1 MIHEGVISGF
11 GRNGRRRR
19 ADIHGVEEP
28 PIPTVLP
35 VGKEDSAMRSTIAR
49 RAGLVGTLLLA
60 GLAVAAP
67 AQADPQPGVAHIGSA
82 DFTKAGSTITVPIQ
96 GKCSVDGPTSATA
109 QVVSKTGIKFG
120 GGTSSCTTTVTDPET
135 DATTTTSTATG
146 KNFELSALVS
156 AGGPR
161 IKLSTY
167 TVKCT
172 ATHTQTSANWS
183 YGGMS
188 GITNPPNPVPVGHVI
203 PLKKSN
209 GTVLAN
215 AVFNTQNLPGDGS
228 IGLTMLRIDFL
239 PASGITGQVI
249 LGHTSCSPTP

>member
-11 GRNGRRRR
+11 GRNGRLGQ
-19 ADIHGVEEP
+19 ADIHGVEELP
-28 PIPTVLP
+28 NPTALP
-35 VGKEDSAMRSTIAR
+35 VSKEDSAMRTIAR
-49 RAGLVGTLLLA
+49 RAGLAGTLLVA
-60 GLAVAAP
+60 GLAVAVP
-67 AQADPQPGVAHIGSA
+67 AQAAPQPGVAQIGSA
-82 DFTKAGSTITVPIQ
+82 DFTKAGSTITVPVQ
-96 GKCSVDGPTSATA
+96 GKCSVAGPNTATA
-109 QVVSKTGIKFG
+109 QTVSKTGITFG

-161 IKLSTY
+161 IKLSTFKV
-167 TVKCT
+167 TCT
-172 ATHTQTSANWS
+172 ATHTQTNAGWT

-188 GITNPPNPVPVGHVI
+188 GIPNPPSPVPVGYVSPI
-203 PLKKSN
+203 KKSN

-228 IGLTMLRIDFL
+228 IGLTMLRINFL

>member
-1 MIHEGVISGF
+1 M
-11 GRNGRRRR
+11 RN
-19 ADIHGVEEP
+19 
-28 PIPTVLP
+28 
-35 VGKEDSAMRSTIAR
+35 TIAR
-49 RAGLVGTLLLA
+49 RGALAGTLILA
-60 GLAVAAP
+60 GLAVTAAP
-67 AQADPQPGVAHIGSA
+67 AQAAPQPGVAQIGSA
-82 DFTKAGSTITVPIQ
+82 EFTKGDVAIKVPVQ

-109 QVVSKTGIKFG
+109 QKVTKTGITFG

-135 DATTTTSTATG
+135 DATSTKSTATG
-146 KNFELSALVS
+146 KDFELSALVS

-167 TVKCT
+167 TVTCT
-172 ATHTQTSANWS
+172 ATHTQTNANWG

-188 GITNPPNPVPVGHVI
+188 GIPNPPSPVPVGYTA

-215 AVFNTQNLPGDGS
+215 AVFNIQNLPGDGS
-228 IGLTMLRIDFL
+228 IGLTMLRITFL
-239 PASGITGQVI
+239 PASGISGQVT

>member
-1 MIHEGVISGF
+1 M
-11 GRNGRRRR
+11 RN
-19 ADIHGVEEP
+19 
-28 PIPTVLP
+28 
-35 VGKEDSAMRSTIAR
+35 TIAG
-49 RAGLVGTLLLA
+49 RAGLAGTLLVA
-60 GLAVAAP
+60 GLCAGVAP
-67 AQADPQPGVAHIGSA
+67 AQAAPQPGVANIGSA
-82 DFTKAGSTITVPIQ
+82 DFTKAGAQIKVPTQ

-109 QVVSKTGIKFG
+109 QVVAKTGITFG
-120 GGTSSCTTTVTDPET
+120 GGTSSCTTTVTDPNT

-161 IKLSTY
+161 VKLSTF
-167 TVKCT
+167 TVKCV
-172 ATHTQTSANWS
+172 ATQTQTNANWG

-188 GITNPPNPVPVGHVI
+188 GIPNPPSPVPVGYVSPI
-203 PLKKSN
+203 KKSN

-215 AVFNTQNLPGDGS
+215 AVFNIQNLPGDGS

-239 PASGITGQVI
+239 PASGVSGQVV